1 MKLGTMFILSIL
13 VFAAIFVA
21 FLAFSSEHRK
31 SLSGI
36 VTVSTWQKMSS
47 PGELSKAH
55 AFLDNNCAA
64 CHTPNKGV
72 VATSCIACHANNRA
86 LLQRQPTAFHA
97 GVQSCAEC
105 HVEHRGREADINP
118 NRMDHAALAKIGLRQ
133 IAATASSNKISA
145 DTREQL
151 VSWMRRFDNNGAET
165 RRYVQISPS
174 VTEGALPP
182 GHSAVTPA
190 EATLDCASC
199 HSNKDPHRGL
209 MGTDCVQCHRT
220 SEWTI
225 PEFRHPSPTSVSC
238 AQCHQ
243 APPSHYMMHFK
254 VVCQAVARQPNAQVN
269 QCYACHQTDDWN
281 DIKGVGWYMHH

>member
-1 MKLGTMFILSIL
+1 L
-13 VFAAIFVA
+13 APVA
-21 FLAFSSEHRK
+21 LRAPYAK
-31 SLSGI
+31 SLNPP
-36 VTVSTWQKMSS
+36 S
-47 PGELSKAH
+47 PLLPCKLNPEP
-55 AFLDNNCAA
+55 
-64 CHTPNKGV
+64 HTRFGPN
-72 VATSCIACHANNRA
+72 
-86 LLQRQPTAFHA
+86 A
-97 GVQSCAEC
+97 GPRS
-105 HVEHRGREADINP
+105 
-118 NRMDHAALAKIGLRQ
+118 
-133 IAATASSNKISA
+133 
-145 DTREQL
+145 
-151 VSWMRRFDNNGAET
+151 
-165 RRYVQISPS
+165 VQISPS